1 VFLRDTSLLSPAGMS
16 LKSIGRLY
24 PELPLS
30 KVELSSGEIS
40 DMSKFF
46 EENPECFEA
55 YAVQDAK
62 IVL

>member
-1 VFLRDTSLLSPAGMS
+1 MS